1 MYFLF
6 EKFILFW
13 SKKTFFKKNKEQKNA
28 LKRQKQTFG
37 FLIKKGKSTLFGKN
51 HFFYKIKNYSDFKKN
66 VPLRVYEDFSFYIK
80 KISFGEKNVL
90 WPGRP
95 LYFCETSGTTSG
107 KKYIPLTK
115 NSLRTQIVCMRDALF
130 SYVYRTK
137 NASCLSGFW
146 IFLQGSPVLNKKN
159 KIKTGRLS
167 GIVALHVPFY
177 LKSRRLPSFKTN
189 SIEDWETKLD
199 KITKETINKNM
210 TAVAGIP
217 PWLIMY
223 FEKIKKIK
231 NKRIKEVFPNLS
243 LLVYGGVNYLPY
255 EKKINSLLGSNVDS
269 LEIFPA
275 SEGFF
280 AYQNDEK
287 GGLFLCFN
295 NNIFYEFI
303 KTEDLVTSPEKRVCL
318 ENVELKTNYA
328 LIVNSS
334 AGLWGYLIGDTVEF
348 VSLSPYK
355 IIITGRIKHFCSAFG
370 EHLIIKEIERA
381 IKEAEF
387 VYDDIIED
395 FHLYPEIKGS
405 SKGRHVC
412 IVEGENKNKSLLEKS
427 IQASLM
433 KQNSYYND
441 LIKGNVIYDLKVVFV
456 KKGTFNKFLK
466 KNNRLGGQNKPQRIS
481 NDGVF
486 AKQILLINDE
496 K

>member
-1 MYFLF
+1 MNFLF
-6 EKFILFW
+6 KKLILFW
-13 SKKTFFKKNKEQKNA
+13 SKKTFLKKKEEQGQC
-28 LKRQKQTFG
+28 LKRQTQTFD
-37 FLIKKGKSTLFGKN
+37 FLIKKGTSTLFGEN
-51 HFFYKIKNYSDFKKN
+51 HSFSGIKNYSDFKKF
-66 VPLRVYEDFSFYIK
+66 VPLRDYEDFSYYIK

-115 NSLRTQIVCMRDALF
+115 DSLRTQIVCMRDALF
-130 SYVYRTK
+130 SYIYRTK
-137 NASCLSGFW
+137 NISCLSGFW

-189 SIEDWETKLD
+189 SIEDWEKKLK

-231 NKRIKEVFPNLS
+231 NKTIKEVFPNLS

-255 EKKINSLLGSNVDS
+255 EKKIKTLLGSPVDT

-287 GGLFLCFN
+287 EGMFLCLN
-295 NNIFYEFI
+295 NNVFYEFI
-303 KTEDLVTSPEKRVCL
+303 KTEDLDVSPEKRICL
-318 ENVELKTNYA
+318 KNVELNTNYA

-348 VSLSPYK
+348 VSLRPYK
-355 IIITGRIKHFCSAFG
+355 IIVTGRIKHFCSAFG
-370 EHLIIKEIERA
+370 EHLIIKEIEKA
-381 IKEAEF
+381 IKVSEF

-395 FHLYPEIKGS
+395 FHLYPELNGEGKG
-405 SKGRHVC
+405 GHVC
-412 IVEGENKNKSLLEKS
+412 VIEGENKNKKILEKS
-427 IQASLM
+427 IQDSLA
-433 KQNSYYND
+433 KQNSYYDD
-441 LIKGNVIYDLKVVFV
+441 LLKGGVICDLSVVFV
-456 KKGTFNKFLK
+456 KKGTFNKFMK

-481 NDGVF
+481 NNNIF
-486 AKQILLINDE
+486 AKQILLINNE
-496 K
+496 E